1 MPIHPFL
8 LLKMVN
14 CLIFVGFQL
23 CFPPKKIFTNM
34 SVNLSSSSHPT
45 INNRFD
51 VRYCLHPAQ
60 TKCFLSGFDVLGTV
74 KCRSQILQYRSGPS
88 FGTPTWDSQLNCV
101 FSELLSTFTT
111 DSHTIL
117 GILHGSRELW
127 LACYSCLIHCILVF
141 IWNRLMVIKRRENTV

>member
-88 FGTPTWDSQLNCV
+88 FGTPSTQLCFLRTSRHIYHWLTHYIRYFTWVERTLTCMLFMPITLH
-101 FSELLSTFTT
+101 FSLHMKPT
-111 DSHTIL
+111 DGHKKR
-117 GILHGSRELW
+117 GK
-127 LACYSCLIHCILVF
+127 YSL
-141 IWNRLMVIKRRENTV
+141 E